1 MPLRPSISR
10 IFIITIIQMSLSH
23 SHSTPLNS
31 SSVSAASSGSTGL
44 SCGEDAGEV
53 VTWEPEPFSGHHDK
67 YYPNP
72 DENAISRLIDSE
84 SHHMPLPDYL
94 RRCQDRYVDV
104 ISRQDSI
111 NWMLKVHAHYHFS
124 PVTAFLS
131 VNYFD
136 RYLSSYSLPQ
146 ANGWPFQLL
155 SVACLSLAAKMEE
168 PQVPLLLDLQV
179 FEPRF
184 VFEPKTIQRM
194 ELRVM
199 AALNWRLC
207 SVTPFDYLH
216 YFISKLPSCSTRLPD
231 SFSSIVAASS
241 DLILNTTRG
250 NTSNLY
256 KRKSRF
262 LLKFVKLLFLVF
274 TVLDFLR
281 FAPSTMAAAALLCAT
296 GDSLECPACDVFFH
310 ESVNREM
317 VRSCHQLM
325 DEYLVDTCPSTRFK
339 ELRVEQPSTAPPSP
353 VGVLD
358 AAACSSCDTRSEIPG
373 SSSSQE
379 EPPPKR
385 LRSSD
390 PDVQQT

>member
-31 SSVSAASSGSTGL
+31 SSVSAASL

-94 RRCQDRYVDV
+94 RRCQDRSVDV

-124 PVTAFLS
+124 PVTAFLT

-216 YFISKLPSCSTRLPD
+216 YFISKLPSCSTRLSD
-231 SFSSIVAASS
+231 SFSSIIAASS
-241 DLILNTTRG
+241 DLILNTTR
-250 NTSNLY
+250 
-256 KRKSRF
+256 
-262 LLKFVKLLFLVF
+262 VI
-274 TVLDFLR
+274 DFLR

-296 GDSLECPACDVFFH
+296 GDSLECPAL
-310 ESVNREM
+310 
-317 VRSCHQLM
+317 CHQLM
-325 DEYLVDTCPSTRFK
+325 EEYLVDTCPSARFK
-339 ELRVEQPSTAPPSP
+339 ELRVEQPSTSPPSP

-358 AAACSSCDTRSEIPG
+358 AAACGSCDTRSEIPG
-373 SSSSQE
+373 CSSSQE

-385 LRSSD
+385 FRSSD
-390 PDVQQT
+390 PDVQQP

>member
-31 SSVSAASSGSTGL
+31 SSVSAASL

-94 RRCQDRYVDV
+94 RRCQDRSVDV

-124 PVTAFLS
+124 PVTAFLT

-216 YFISKLPSCSTRLPD
+216 YFISKLPSCSTRLSD
-231 SFSSIVAASS
+231 SFSSIIAASS
-241 DLILNTTRG
+241 DLILNTTR
-250 NTSNLY
+250 
-256 KRKSRF
+256 
-262 LLKFVKLLFLVF
+262 
-274 TVLDFLR
+274 
-281 FAPSTMAAAALLCAT
+281 AAALLCAT
-296 GDSLECPACDVFFH
+296 GDSLECPARDVFFH

-325 DEYLVDTCPSTRFK
+325 EEYLVDTCPSARFK
-339 ELRVEQPSTAPPSP
+339 ELRVEQPSTSPPSP

-358 AAACSSCDTRSEIPG
+358 AAACGSFKAAEASSHDFQLFSAHNSIMSCMKIEKLINHKD
-373 SSSSQE
+373 
-379 EPPPKR
+379 
-385 LRSSD
+385 
-390 PDVQQT
+390 

>member
-241 DLILNTTRG
+241 DLILNTTR
-250 NTSNLY
+250 
-256 KRKSRF
+256 
-262 LLKFVKLLFLVF
+262 
-274 TVLDFLR
+274 LDFLR

>member
-31 SSVSAASSGSTGL
+31 SSVSAASL

-94 RRCQDRYVDV
+94 RRCQDRSVDV

-124 PVTAFLS
+124 PVTAFLT

-207 SVTPFDYLH
+207 S
-216 YFISKLPSCSTRLPD
+216 
-231 SFSSIVAASS
+231 
-241 DLILNTTRG
+241 
-250 NTSNLY
+250 
-256 KRKSRF
+256 
-262 LLKFVKLLFLVF
+262 
-274 TVLDFLR
+274 
-281 FAPSTMAAAALLCAT
+281 
-296 GDSLECPACDVFFH
+296 
-310 ESVNREM
+310 EM

-325 DEYLVDTCPSTRFK
+325 EEYLVDTCPSARFK
-339 ELRVEQPSTAPPSP
+339 ELRVEQPSTSPPSP

-358 AAACSSCDTRSEIPG
+358 AAACGSFKAAEASSHDFQLFSAHNSIMSCMKIEKLINHKD
-373 SSSSQE
+373 
-379 EPPPKR
+379 
-385 LRSSD
+385 
-390 PDVQQT
+390 